1 MAGEIP
7 ELFSFI
13 LPSVAPKT
21 FNFNGLWFS
30 ARHENPAGT
39 QFARHLDSHRNLSRH
54 IEMAVFRLG
63 QNWNHS
69 FRDLEREVDQLLK
82 GVQATF
88 QGLRC
93 GRQYP
98 PVNVFELDDEFLL
111 TAELPGVRVEDVD
124 LTISAGVLTIRG
136 LRIEDKAPAD
146 SSFRRQERAFGSW
159 QRSLTLPDRVVE
171 EGLAAELTNGI
182 LRIHLPKAPLEAAR
196 QIPVSEG

>member
-1 MAGEIP
+1 
-7 ELFSFI
+7 
-13 LPSVAPKT
+13 
-21 FNFNGLWFS
+21 
-30 ARHENPAGT
+30 
-39 QFARHLDSHRNLSRH
+39 
-54 IEMAVFRLG
+54 MAVFRLG

>member
-1 MAGEIP
+1 
-7 ELFSFI
+7 
-13 LPSVAPKT
+13 
-21 FNFNGLWFS
+21 
-30 ARHENPAGT
+30 
-39 QFARHLDSHRNLSRH
+39 
-54 IEMAVFRLG
+54 MAVFRLG

-88 QGLRC
+88 QGLRY

-111 TAELPGVRVEDVD
+111 TAELPGVRVEDLE

-136 LRIEDKAPAD
+136 SRPEDEAPAD

-159 QRSLTLPDRVVE
+159 QRSLTLPDRVLE
-171 EGLAAELTNGI
+171 DGLSAELTNGI
-182 LRIHLPKAPLEAAR
+182 LRIHLPKAPLEATR
-196 QIPVSEG
+196 QILVSEG